1 MHSIPI
7 KHLTFGHL
15 SLLWVLDSGTQKQI
29 PKSGQISTEKAQAT
43 SQQAAAARPGSI
55 HNSALPGIYEEGA
68 GLHSMLQPSLSQHKG
83 RRLSLPLFPLN
94 TGVHLIMEIL
104 GFKQNCSQSINP
116 WLLESR
122 SHGLMAGV
130 LTLAMNVFYGF
141 NKYFFLFLKY
151 FGFEPFLA
159 RGSKAV
165 KLR

>member
-29 PKSGQISTEKAQAT
+29 PKSGQISTEKAQASRQPQPLLAVFT
-43 SQQAAAARPGSI
+43 IAHYQVFMRSS
-55 HNSALPGIYEEGA
+55 A
-68 GLHSMLQPSLSQHKG
+68 GLHSMLQPSLSSHKG
-83 RRLSLPLFPLN
+83 RRLSPPLFPLN